1 MRRVFFRFFSSNPAI
16 TTPEVT
22 FLSLSGIDAGI
33 SVLTLSRPSS
43 RNALS
48 RSMLSAFSTAIA
60 SANER
65 AASRGGD
72 IRALI
77 LTSTVPGVFCAGA
90 DLKER
95 ATMNPTEVGA
105 FVRALRTSFTAL
117 AALPMPTW
125 AAVEGAALGG
135 GLELALCCDAR
146 IAGSAATIGLPE
158 TSLAIVPGAGGTA
171 RLPRLIGAA
180 RAKELI
186 FSARRLRADQAL
198 DFGIVNQ
205 VVTEGGALAAAIAAA
220 RIVVANGPIA
230 VAAAKAA
237 INAGEGRTMEE
248 AMNAEEVAYA
258 TVLPT
263 ADRLEGLAA
272 FREKRKP
279 VYKGV

>member
-1 MRRVFFRFFSSNPAI
+1 MRRVLCRFFSSNPISSA
-16 TTPEVT
+16 PEVT
-22 FLSLSGIDAGI
+22 LVALDGIDAGI
-33 SVLTLSRPSS
+33 SVLTLSRPAS

-48 RSMLSAFSTAIA
+48 RSMLFAFSTAIA
-60 SANER
+60 TANER

-72 IRALI
+72 IRALV
-77 LTSTVPGVFCAGA
+77 LTSDVPGVFCAGA

-95 ATMNPTEVGA
+95 ATMNSTEVGA

-146 IAGSAATIGLPE
+146 IAGSAATLGLPE

-186 FSARRLRADQAL
+186 FSARRLCADQAFG
-198 DFGIVNQ
+198 FGIVNA
-205 VVTEGGALAAAIAAA
+205 VVAEGGALSAAIAAA
-220 RIVVANGPIA
+220 RSVAANGPIA

-248 AMNAEEVAYA
+248 AMSAEERAYA

-263 ADRLEGLAA
+263 ADRFEGLTA
-272 FREKRKP
+272 FREKRTP